1 MDTKKWIRRAKL
13 VAAGAFLG
21 LLLIWLG
28 VMIAGALSDNPSH
41 PSRFDRVL
49 KK

>member
-13 VAAGAFLG
+13 VASGMFIG
-21 LLLIWLG
+21 FVLIWLSI
-28 VMIAGALSDNPSH
+28 MIAGAMSDEPGS
-41 PSRFDRVL
+41 PILERVL